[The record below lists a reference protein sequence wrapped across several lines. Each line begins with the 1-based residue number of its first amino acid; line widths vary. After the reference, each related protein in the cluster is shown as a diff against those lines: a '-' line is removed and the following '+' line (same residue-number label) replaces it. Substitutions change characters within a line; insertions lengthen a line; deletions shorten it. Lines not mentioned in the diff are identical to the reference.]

1 MSLQTWGETLVSSQV
16 DGTALTN
23 TTTATSIIPGAA
35 KYTLPASGFWAIGKV
50 LRVNL
55 WGRVSNAASATLTL
69 DVRFGSTV
77 VFNGGAMTLNA
88 TTKTNVTWR
97 AIMMLTCRAIGAS
110 TSANLLGMGDFCS
123 EAALSAAVGTAND
136 MMMPASAPAV
146 GTGFD
151 STASQAVDVFGTWGA
166 ASASNSVQVHAYT
179 LEAMN

>member
-1 MSLQTWGETLVSSQV
+1 MSLQTWGETLVSAQV

-23 TTTATSIIPGAA
+23 TTTANSIIPAAA
-35 KYTLPASGFWAIGKV
+35 KFTLPANYFSIGKV

-69 DVRFGSTV
+69 DVRLGSV
-77 VFNGGAMTLNA
+77 VAFNGGAMTLNA
-88 TTKTNVTWR
+88 TTKTNVSWR

-110 TSANLLGMGDFCS
+110 TSANLIGLGDFCS
-123 EAALSAAVGTAND
+123 EAALSAAAGTAND

-166 ASASNSVQVHAYT
+166 ASASNSVQVHAFT